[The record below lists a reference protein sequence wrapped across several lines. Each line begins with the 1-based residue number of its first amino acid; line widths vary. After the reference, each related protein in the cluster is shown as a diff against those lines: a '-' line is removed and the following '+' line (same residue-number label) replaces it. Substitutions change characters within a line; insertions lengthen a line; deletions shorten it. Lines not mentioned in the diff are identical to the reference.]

1 MKALLCA
8 TFLSL
13 CASLCALPA
22 RHPTYEPKAPSAKT
36 PSSPTAKATPAPEA
50 PRLIPVSSRQRFAR
64 DVLSGLPQTPAEPEV
79 ALRAWRGERV
89 LAQVLIESPA
99 GFQEVRFEPC
109 TLKGQKGESLAVRVD
124 VVRYTL
130 AKGKLVADI
139 LDGTEQET
147 FEGVVRPIVLSV
159 DIPQDAP
166 AQASGELVVRVNGNR
181 LALKLRLDVEQGVA
195 LPPSAQWK
203 CHVDFW
209 QHPDAVARW
218 HDVPMWSPE
227 HFALLRGSLTRLAS
241 LGQKT
246 ITATLIDEAWNA
258 QTYDRFRSMVAITRT
273 PEGAWVY
280 DFSALDRWVDFM
292 EKEIGLKQASIH
304 CYSMLPWSLTFPYY
318 DAAQGKTL
326 HPKLT
331 PGSAEYEAFW
341 APYLKALSKHAR
353 EKGWGERLR
362 IAMDERPDELLLP
375 ALDVVKRHAP
385 ELKIVM
391 ACNEPSA
398 INDAFADVSY
408 SYGISEKVFPL
419 AQKRRAQAQTTTFYV
434 CCSPDRPNTFMAS
447 ALAESEWLLPF
458 AAHCGLDGVLRWAY
472 QSWVENPFRSQDFT
486 SWPSGDTSLVYPGN
500 RSSLRLEALRN
511 GIETFEKIRL
521 LRDLAAAK
529 QRPEA
534 LAPLENALKVFTVER
549 GKKAGV
555 HEGDLEALD
564 AALEQT
570 VRLLCAP

>member
-13 CASLCALPA
+13 CATAFALPA

-36 PSSPTAKATPAPEA
+36 PASPTAKATPAPDA
-50 PRLIPVSSRQRFAR
+50 PRLIPVSFRQRFSR
-64 DVLSGLPQTPAEPEV
+64 DVPSALPQTPGTSEV
-79 ALRAWRGERV
+79 TLRGWRGERV
-89 LAQVLIESPA
+89 LAQVLIESLS
-99 GFQEVRFEPC
+99 GFQEVSFEPC
-109 TLKGQKGESLAVRVD
+109 MLHAPDGKAVPVRLD

-139 LDGTEQET
+139 LDGTEQQS
-147 FEGVVRPIVLSV
+147 FEGVVRPLLLSV

-166 AQASGELVVRVNGNR
+166 AQASGELAVRVNGKR
-181 LALKLRLDVEQGVA
+181 LALQLRLDVEPGVV
-195 LPPSAQWK
+195 LPPPAQWK

-227 HFALLRGSLTRLAS
+227 HFALLRGSLSRLAS

-273 PEGAWVY
+273 AEGAWVY

-292 EKEIGLKQASIH
+292 DAEIGLKQASIH
-304 CYSMLPWSLTFPYY
+304 CYSMLPWSLSFPYF
-318 DAAQGKTL
+318 DASQGKTVAPTL
-326 HPKLT
+326 K

-341 APYLKALSKHAR
+341 APYLKALSAHAR
-353 EKGWGERLR
+353 EKGWGDRLR

-408 SYGISEKVFPL
+408 SYGISEKLFPL
-419 AQKRRAQAQTTTFYV
+419 AQKRRAQGQTTTFYI
-434 CCSPDRPNTFMAS
+434 CCSPNRPNTFMAS
-447 ALAESEWLLPF
+447 SLAESEWLLPF
-458 AAHCGLDGVLRWAY
+458 AAHCGLDGILRWAY
-472 QSWVENPFRSQDFT
+472 QSWVENPLLSQDYT

-521 LRDLAAAK
+521 LRALATEK
-529 QRPEA
+529 NRPEA
-534 LAPLENALKVFTVER
+534 LKPLEDALKVFTVAR

-555 HEGDLEALD
+555 HEGDLAALD